1 MSDWSGDDSTPEL
14 TTPADSYT
22 AATNWF
28 DSFMQTLDPGTQQA
42 AQQLGAGALTQSWT
56 SGEELPDGNVRVG
69 NVSGGK
75 NDATKSDSLLD
86 KITRWSTSDKGMT
99 SIATMLAGGLAGL
112 AKGKRDDRGLDIQ
125 QQNANSNAAG
135 VAERARQFDQ
145 QMANGS
151 AIGQTNFGT
160 AMQPMGMINAP
171 VTLTRNRLM
180 PSAGAPR

>member
-14 TTPADSYT
+14 TVPDDSYT

-28 DSFMQTLDPGTQQA
+28 DSFMQTLDTGTQQA
-42 AQQLGAGALTQSWT
+42 AQQLGAGALTQAWT

-69 NVSGGK
+69 NVSGGTNTAK
-75 NDATKSDSLLD
+75 DSGSLLD

-112 AKGKRDDRGLDIQ
+112 AKGKRDQ
-125 QQNANSNAAG
+125 QIADATTLNAQSNAAS
-135 VAERARQFDQ
+135 VAERKRQFDQ

-160 AMQPMGMINAP
+160 AMQPLGMINAP
-171 VTLTRNRLM
+171 VTLTRNRLK
-180 PSAGAPR
+180 PTVTA